1 MNDIEI
7 LYKSLNERRR
17 PEDIAEIIRKLIG
30 SDLNA
35 HERQILER
43 AARYALVRK
52 SIAYTSMPEHFRV
65 IVGAQK
71 QVNTANTLFHFQP
84 MAELDYCKTDDI
96 NPLLQ
101 QIEATLFKKV
111 GHNDFVQDRLN
122 KNERDHRQLQ
132 LSKRQYNKK
141 WRLAKRIEKKQ
152 QTIQKELQKLEYEKI
167 AKHGFAHHLGY
178 NDFTQDLN
186 SACFIAY
193 YTARCNLRSVFTN
206 TSQEQP
212 FDEICEMLL
221 TRCNDYQTTNWWAI
235 AQVYITP
242 EVLEK
247 LSEVQKGNLLGKWTS
262 TLENI
267 AHFLRVLWQNND
279 IDRQTMIVK
288 RGNDSSTW
296 NHAAGAWNKARD
308 QWMQLI
314 YALGLDSILDEICF
328 GKVLRLMA
336 ADVAAWHFQ
345 SGGKL
350 DPNTLV
356 WSQLPLPWEVIQ
368 GQAVCTKTNVIKQ
381 CFAVSLDPEKSG
393 WIAPKLHG
401 IVAFKPTPE
410 LVHGVA
416 INHPFLASILK
427 RYKFFSGKW

>member
-141 WRLAKRIEKKQ
+141 WRLAKRIEKSNRRFK
-152 QTIQKELQKLEYEKI
+152 KNCKSWNMRKL
-167 AKHGFAHHLGY
+167 L
-178 NDFTQDLN
+178 
-186 SACFIAY
+186 S
-193 YTARCNLRSVFTN
+193 
-206 TSQEQP
+206 
-212 FDEICEMLL
+212 M
-221 TRCNDYQTTNWWAI
+221 
-235 AQVYITP
+235 
-242 EVLEK
+242 VLH
-247 LSEVQKGNLLGKWTS
+247 
-262 TLENI
+262 I
-267 AHFLRVLWQNND
+267 
-279 IDRQTMIVK
+279 I
-288 RGNDSSTW
+288 
-296 NHAAGAWNKARD
+296 
-308 QWMQLI
+308 
-314 YALGLDSILDEICF
+314 
-328 GKVLRLMA
+328 
-336 ADVAAWHFQ
+336 
-345 SGGKL
+345 
-350 DPNTLV
+350 
-356 WSQLPLPWEVIQ
+356 
-368 GQAVCTKTNVIKQ
+368 
-381 CFAVSLDPEKSG
+381 
-393 WIAPKLHG
+393 
-401 IVAFKPTPE
+401 
-410 LVHGVA
+410 
-416 INHPFLASILK
+416 
-427 RYKFFSGKW
+427 